1 MQFTIVCFDV
11 VSEDEDEE
19 KRTEYFVTSSF
30 CGHYTVRIGVSVLIR
45 FSVASLLALTINF
58 DTVLVIEQQ
67 NLAFHTSMMSQ
78 FFYDYRVHILRI

>member
-11 VSEDEDEE
+11 VSEDEDEDEE

-58 DTVLVIEQQ
+58 DTVIEQ
-67 NLAFHTSMMSQ
+67 NPWLPRYT
-78 FFYDYRVHILRI
+78 FYEYKAQ